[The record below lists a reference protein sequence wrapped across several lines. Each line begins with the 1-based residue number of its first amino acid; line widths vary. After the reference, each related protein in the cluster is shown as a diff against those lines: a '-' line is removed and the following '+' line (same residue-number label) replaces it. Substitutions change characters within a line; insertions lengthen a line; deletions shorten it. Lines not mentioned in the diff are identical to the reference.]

1 MIKLEFEADKKSIT
15 PKAKITMQHYET
27 NSGEMM
33 MLIEYLVELIL
44 EKDTK
49 ITREEIYQFGR
60 ELSKS
65 RLKGKNKKIKEKRQK
80 KKEVKNG
87 SSSKQSSKI

>member
-1 MIKLEFEADKKSIT
+1 
-15 PKAKITMQHYET
+15 MQHYET

-80 KKEVKNG
+80 RKR
-87 SSSKQSSKI
+87 

>member
-1 MIKLEFEADKKSIT
+1 
-15 PKAKITMQHYET
+15 MQHYET